1 MKRLFIAGALATATA
16 SVTAQDAVRT
26 LPDAYKLQF
35 ENAWVR
41 IVRVHYGPNAKLPVH
56 THTQYGAAYVY
67 LNNAGPV
74 IFRHGGETTGAIT
87 RPATRAGTFRLYRA
101 IEELHAVENTTAAPS
116 DFLRVEFKTEP
127 LEESALRGRFHRDAT
142 PETHSE
148 RVQFENAQ
156 VRISRILVG
165 PGRTLEV
172 KAAAEPALL
181 IALTNTSFGTIGKE
195 RWLEPGSSLKLEN
208 AGTESSEALRFD
220 LKTRPVK

>member
-1 MKRLFIAGALATATA
+1 MLQIITQMLLAVAAPLAL
-16 SVTAQDAVRT
+16 AQDAVTT

-41 IVRVHYGPNAKLPVH
+41 IVRVHYGPNAKLPLH

-67 LNNAGPV
+67 LSNSGPV
-74 IFRHGGETTGAIT
+74 IFRHGSETTGAIT
-87 RPATRAGTFRLYRA
+87 RPATRAGSFRLYRA
-101 IEELHAVENTTAAPS
+101 VQELHAVENTTAAAS

-127 LEESALRGRFHRDAT
+127 LEETALRGRFHRDAS
-142 PETHSE
+142 PGTHME

-181 IALTNTSFGTIGKE
+181 IALTNTSFGTTGKD
-195 RWLEPGSSLKLEN
+195 RWLERGSSLTLAN
-208 AGTESSEALRFD
+208 AGADPSEALRFD

>member
-1 MKRLFIAGALATATA
+1 MLRIITQMLLVVAAPLAL
-16 SVTAQDAVRT
+16 AQDAVTT

-41 IVRVHYGPNAKLPVH
+41 IVRVHYGPNAKLPLH

-67 LNNAGPV
+67 LNNSGPV
-74 IFRHGGETTGAIT
+74 TFRHGGEATGAVT
-87 RPATRAGTFRLYRA
+87 RPATRAGSFRLYRA
-101 IEELHAVENTTAAPS
+101 IREAHAVENTTAAAS

-127 LEESALRGRFHRDAT
+127 LDEPTLRGRFFRDSS
-142 PETHSE
+142 PETHIE

-156 VRISRILVG
+156 VRITRILVG
-165 PGRTLEV
+165 PGRRLEL

-181 IALTNTSFGTIGKE
+181 VALTNTSFGTIGKD
-195 RWLEPGSSLKLEN
+195 RWLEPGSSLTLEN
-208 AGTESSEALRFD
+208 AGAEPSEALRFD